1 MGSKS
6 RADTVCRRA
15 AGLPG
20 VEYRLPLYAVRPND
34 KSRRTGTVRRGDF
47 RESLMMD
54 YRTVPP

>member
-1 MGSKS
+1 MGSKF
-6 RADTVCRRA
+6 RVDTVCRRA

-20 VEYRLPLYAVRPND
+20 VEYRLPLCAVRPNN
-34 KSRRTGTVRRGDF
+34 KSRRTGLFRRGDF